1 MANARQCQGRP
12 RPLRWLRLSASSDR
26 HLRSNC
32 MHKGVRYGKGRY
44 RQRLAETPCLAEIAG
59 DIEEDWMRVKVTLL

>member
-1 MANARQCQGRP
+1 
-12 RPLRWLRLSASSDR
+12 
-26 HLRSNC
+26 